1 MPAPLR
7 GARLC
12 PTPGPASVSC
22 SSFSFRLAPA
32 VDLELVFWA
41 PLEENR
47 PALGVERLGRGG
59 LEVLP
64 DDLQL
69 PAAVE
74 LDDVAG
80 HHPGVD
86 DVPDAAGLGVRA
98 GLCSRSGFGHAD
110 LLGTDGEAP
119 AAALDHVRDADEPRH
134 ERVRRVLVHL
144 GRRADLLD
152 PAAVE

>member
-1 MPAPLR
+1 MPGPRR

-12 PTPGPASVSC
+12 PTPRPASVSC

-32 VDLELVFWA
+32 VDLELVLWA
-41 PLEENR
+41 PLEEDR

-64 DDLQL
+64 DDLEL
-69 PAAVE
+69 TAAVE

-86 DVPDAAGLGVRA
+86 DVPDAARLGMGAAARR
-98 GLCSRSGFGHAD
+98 RSGFGHVD
-110 LLGTDGEAP
+110 LL
-119 AAALDHVRDADEPRH
+119 
-134 ERVRRVLVHL
+134 
-144 GRRADLLD
+144 
-152 PAAVE
+152 